1 MRKIYFPLLFLIF
14 FSVFV
19 STQGQT
25 NNENNAITLSTNPK
39 YPGALQSVTI
49 TASSFQVDLNK
60 TYITW
65 SIDGEVKLS
74 GMGKNSFSF
83 TTKGV
88 GNESVVKLSADT
100 QTFGKIAKEIIIT
113 PTDLDILWEANT
125 YVPPFYKGK
134 ALPSSQSSV
143 RVIPF
148 PSFVGKDGYYNSKD
162 LVYKWKAGYFGSA
175 DDSGYGKNTFIYKTG
190 YTYNSDIIESTV
202 STLNSGLSINKKI
215 SIYVSE
221 PKILFYENKPLNG
234 VRFENNIGDTLR
246 FSTTE
251 LTIRSAPYFF
261 AIPGL
266 NNNSASFVWKM
277 DGRQLEIDPD
287 NKMEFTFRKPE
298 QGEGRFQLSLAVNNK
313 GYDLQTAEKSTS
325 ISYSN

>member
-1 MRKIYFPLLFLIF
+1 MIF
-14 FSVFV
+14 FSVFGCA
-19 STQGQT
+19 QAQT
-25 NNENNAITLSTNPK
+25 GGGSNAIAFSTNPK

-49 TASSFQVDLNK
+49 TATAFQVDLNK
-60 TYITW
+60 TNITW
-65 SIDGEVKLS
+65 YVDGEMKLS

-83 TTKGV
+83 TTNSV
-88 GNESVVKLSADT
+88 GNKSIVKLIADT
-100 QTFGKIAKEIIIT
+100 PTLGTITKEITIT

-148 PSFVGKDGYYNSKD
+148 PSFVGKDGYYNTKD
-162 LVYKWKAGYFGSA
+162 LIYKWKAGYFGNDS
-175 DDSGYGKNTFIYKTG
+175 DSGYGKNTFIYKTG
-190 YTYNSDIIESTV
+190 YTYNSDTIESTV
-202 STLNSGLSINKKI
+202 STLDTGLSINKKI

-221 PKILFYENKPLNG
+221 PKISFYENKPLG
-234 VRFENNIGDTLR
+234 GIRFENNIGDTFR
-246 FSTTE
+246 FTTTE
-251 LTIRSAPYFF
+251 LTVRSAPYFF

-277 DGRQLEIDPD
+277 DGRILDIDPD
-287 NKMEFTFRKPE
+287 NKMDFTFRKPN
-298 QGEGRFQLSLAVNNK
+298 QGEGKFQLSLAVDNK
-313 GYDLQTAEKSTS
+313 GYDLQTASKSTS

>member
-1 MRKIYFPLLFLIF
+1 MKKIYFPFLFLIF
-14 FSVFV
+14 FGVFGFV
-19 STQGQT
+19 QAQT
-25 NNENNAITLSTNPK
+25 SGGSNAIVFSSNPK

-49 TASSFQVDLNK
+49 TATSFQVDLNK
-60 TYITW
+60 TDIVW
-65 SIDGEVKLS
+65 FLDGEMKLS

-88 GNESVVKLSADT
+88 GNKSVIKLTANT
-100 QTFGKIAKEIIIT
+100 PTLGNITKEITIT
-113 PTDLDILWEANT
+113 PTDLDILWEADT

-162 LVYKWKAGYFGSA
+162 LIYKWKAGYFGNA

-190 YTYNSDIIESTV
+190 YTYNSDQIEATV
-202 STLNSGLSINKKI
+202 STVDTGLSINKKI

-221 PKILFYENKPLNG
+221 PKILFYENKPLG
-234 VRFENNIGDTLR
+234 GIRFENSIGDTFR
-246 FSTTE
+246 FTTTE
-251 LTIRSAPYFF
+251 FTVRSAPYFF
-261 AIPGL
+261 AITGL

-277 DGRQLEIDPD
+277 DGRTLDIDPD
-287 NKMEFTFRKPE
+287 NKIDFTFRKPD
-298 QGEGRFQLSLAVNNK
+298 QGEGKFQLSLTVDNK
-313 GYDLQTAEKSTS
+313 GYDLQTASKSTT